1 LLVLAFWIFFL
12 PNPLYAD
19 QLTDLITGD
28 TESEESSTVNKVITV
43 DTSVQNDKKIQ
54 KRLQKIFSELDDLKN
69 IKIQVSS
76 GVVTLEG
83 IVNSSSTEH

>member
-1 LLVLAFWIFFL
+1 M